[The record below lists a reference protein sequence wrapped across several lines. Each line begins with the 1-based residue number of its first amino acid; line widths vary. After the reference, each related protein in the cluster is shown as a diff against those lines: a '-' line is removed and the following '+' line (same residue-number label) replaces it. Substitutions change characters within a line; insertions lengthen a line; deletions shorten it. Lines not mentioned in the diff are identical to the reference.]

1 VNTHTQKKNTTI
13 FLTIDNTTTMLSISN
28 LVNHRP
34 YDLVNHLL
42 ILFKEELL
50 LADEQRNKKY
60 KRA

>member
-1 VNTHTQKKNTTI
+1 
-13 FLTIDNTTTMLSISN
+13 MLSISN